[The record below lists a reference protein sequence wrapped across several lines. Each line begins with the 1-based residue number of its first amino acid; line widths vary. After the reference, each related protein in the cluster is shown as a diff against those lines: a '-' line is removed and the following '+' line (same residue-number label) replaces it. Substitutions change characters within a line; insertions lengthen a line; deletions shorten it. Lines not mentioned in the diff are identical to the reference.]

1 MGLLRTLPVL
11 AAPSTTAWRTPVYVG
26 PTANTVAAVTFSI
39 TKNIATIVLGA
50 GNLPTN
56 GYNGPNGYIPTP
68 TASPATKTQSQN
80 AQAGQPFDIHGG
92 VSSGPVGK
100 GQQVILWGFTT
111 ATYFNGKK
119 ITVIDNNPL
128 LGSFRFYFTN
138 ADVNSTA
145 DAGNTAPSPVERFR
159 SVRIECDAAN
169 STNIVYVGDLNVTA
183 TQYAAA
189 LTLAGQLAWSISG
202 DNIDASQIEIFGSSA
217 TNCSV
222 HVSLIY

>member
-11 AAPSTTAWRTPVYVG
+11 AAPSTANWRTPVYVG
-26 PTANTVAAVTFSI
+26 PSANTVLAVSFSI
-39 TKNIATIVLGA
+39 TKNIATVVLGA
-50 GNLPTN
+50 GNLPTT
-56 GYNGPNGYIPTP
+56 GYNGPNGFIPLP

-92 VSSGPVGK
+92 VAPGPSGM
-100 GQQVILWGFTT
+100 GQKVLLWGFTT
-111 ATYFNGKK
+111 ATYFNGKVV
-119 ITVIDNNPL
+119 TVIDNNPAT
-128 LGSFRFYFTN
+128 GAFRFYFTN
-138 ADVNSTA
+138 ADVASTN

-159 SVRIECDAAN
+159 SVRIECDLGN

-189 LTLAGQLAWSISG
+189 LTLAGQIAWSISG

-217 TNCSV
+217 TNDSV